1 MGPFCVY
8 KTYVMHMR
16 DEMNQKATTEVPDQ
30 SEPQLSLKEKL
41 NLLPT
46 DPGVYLFKDVNG
58 KTIYIGKAKVL
69 RNRVRSYFTKGH
81 DGRFQ
86 YEILTSRIADV
97 ETIITVNELEA
108 LIVEANLIRRHRPR
122 FNMDVRDPGS
132 YPYLK
137 VSKER
142 FPRVFL
148 TRKPKDDG
156 SKYYGP
162 LSNVTEMKDTLRTLR
177 KACQIRTCSLK
188 ITPTS
193 IEKQKHK
200 LCLEYHIGNCEG
212 PCVGL
217 VSESEYGDG
226 LKLLVNA
233 VHGRQAPLIEVL
245 EDRMRDL
252 AQKLKYEQA
261 AKVRDQIGRTK
272 QLTIRQTVLS
282 REAVDRDVFAMAQED
297 DDGVVAVL
305 RMREGKIIGRHHVNL
320 SRLEQNAA
328 AVWMRVLSDYYL
340 GELHHV
346 PAEILIPA
354 ALDDEDKELLLM
366 YLAEERGRKVT
377 ITVPHRGEKSRQVHL
392 AHSNAQLLLTE
403 RLLAK
408 AKAERIP
415 HSLLMLE
422 EHLRLDGPP
431 LAIEC
436 FDNSNLFG
444 QHPVAAMV
452 RFQDG
457 RPAKKEYRH
466 YKIRNVVGIDDFASM
481 EEVVGRRY
489 RRLLKEDRDKLPDL
503 VLIDGG
509 NGQVNAARRI
519 VDELGLRDLPVV
531 GLAKRLE
538 EIVFPGTVEPIT
550 LPKTSSA
557 LKLLMQ
563 LRDEAHR
570 FAITF
575 HRKLRHGAA
584 VSSVLEGLEGI
595 GPNKAKALLRHFG
608 SVKRLKE
615 ASPQQIAEVPGFSV
629 TAGEKL
635 LENLHGD

>member
-1 MGPFCVY
+1 MP
-8 KTYVMHMR
+8 
-16 DEMNQKATTEVPDQ
+16 
-30 SEPQLSLKEKL
+30 SEPRNKTIPDSPEATEPTLSLKEKL
-41 NLLPT
+41 ELLTT
-46 DPGVYLFKDVNG
+46 DPGVYLFKDA
-58 KTIYIGKAKVL
+58 KDKIIYIGKAKVL

-86 YEILTSRIADV
+86 YDILTSRITDV
-97 ETIITVNELEA
+97 ETIVTDNELEA

-148 TRKPKDDG
+148 TRKPKNDG

-162 LSNVTEMKDTLRTLR
+162 LNNVTEMKDTLRTLQ
-177 KACQIRTCSLK
+177 KACQIRTCNLK
-188 ITPTS
+188 LTPAS
-193 IEKQKHK
+193 VKAKKHK
-200 LCLEYHIGNCEG
+200 ICLEYHIGNCEG
-212 PCVGL
+212 PCEDL
-217 VSESEYGDG
+217 VSESDYGEG

-233 VHGRQAPLIEVL
+233 VHGKQAPLIEVL
-245 EDRMRDL
+245 EERMRDL
-252 AQKLKYEQA
+252 ATNLKYEQA
-261 AKVRDQIGRTK
+261 AKVRDQIVRTK
-272 QLTIRQTVLS
+272 QLSIRQTVLTRDS
-282 REAVDRDVFAMAQED
+282 IDRDVFAMAQED
-297 DDGVVAVL
+297 EDGVVAVL

-320 SRLEQNAA
+320 SRLQENAA
-328 AVWMRVLSDYYL
+328 TIWMRVLSDYYL
-340 GELHHV
+340 GDVHHV
-346 PAEILIPA
+346 PAEIVIPS
-354 ALDDEDKELLLM
+354 ALDAEDKELLLM
-366 YLAEERGRKVT
+366 YMAEKRGRTVKL
-377 ITVPHRGEKSRQVHL
+377 IVPHRGDKARQVHL
-392 AHSNAQLLLTE
+392 AHTNAQLLLTE

-408 AKAERIP
+408 SKAERIP

-422 EHLRLDGPP
+422 EHLGLDGPP

-444 QHPVAAMV
+444 QQAVAAMV
-452 RFQDG
+452 RFHDG

-466 YKIRNVVGIDDFASM
+466 YKIKTVVGIDDFKSM

-489 RRLLKEDRDKLPDL
+489 RRLLKEDRTQLPDL

-509 NGQVNAARRI
+509 KGQVNAARRI

-538 EIVFPGTVEPIT
+538 EIVFPGKVEPIT

-570 FAITF
+570 FAITY
-575 HRKLRHGAA
+575 HRKLRQGVA

-595 GPNKAKALLRHFG
+595 GPSKAKALLRQFG

-615 ASPQQIAEVPGFSV
+615 ATPQQIAEVPGFSAA
-629 TAGEKL
+629 AGEKL
-635 LENLHGD
+635 LAKLDRPSG